1 MSIES
6 IFGFGTAAVAS
17 GVSKV
22 TGAIQQA
29 AQSTGISFDYLLAT
43 ARIESNLNPGAQAPT
58 SSAKGLYQF
67 VDQTWLG
74 TMKQAGPALGYSQ
87 YANAITKG
95 PDGRYDVSDP
105 AMRANI
111 MKLRSDP
118 TASAMLAG
126 AFTRANAGQLNA
138 AIGRQPTEGELY
150 MAHFMGSD
158 GAGKLISAATSQPQ
172 ANASAMFPQAAAA
185 NPSIFYNRS
194 GAPLSTSEVYAN
206 LAGRFE
212 TARSMTGAPSPAGIT
227 PDPAGVTQTLAAAS
241 DQAPA
246 LPDTKPLFQAMF
258 TDRVRAPVSPRV
270 ASLWATPK
278 SGGASATSPTSDP
291 AQSLD
296 LFTDS
301 GRTDIRKLFGNS

>member
-1 MSIES
+1 MSIAS
-6 IFGFGTAAVAS
+6 FFGIGTRAVEN
-17 GVSKV
+17 GVNQV
-22 TGAIQQA
+22 TGAIRQA

-105 AMRANI
+105 GMRTEI

-126 AFTRANAGQLNA
+126 AFTRINASQVSA

-158 GAGKLISAATSQPQ
+158 GAAKLIAAASSQPQ
-172 ANASAMFPQAAAA
+172 ASAPALFPQAAAA
-185 NPSIFYNRS
+185 NQTIFYNRS
-194 GAPLSTSEVYAN
+194 GTPRSVSEVYAN
-206 LAGRFE
+206 IAGRFE
-212 TARSMTGAPSPAGIT
+212 TARSMTGAPSPSDVTDTAGIT
-227 PDPAGVTQTLAAAS
+227 QAYADAS
-241 DQAPA
+241 NQLPA
-246 LPDTKPLFQAMF
+246 LPDTRPLFQAMF
-258 TDRVRAPVSPRV
+258 TDRTRAAVSPQV
-270 ASLWATPK
+270 ATLWAPGK
-278 SGGASATSPTSDP
+278 SGAAAAANDP
-291 AQSLD
+291 ARPLD

-301 GRTDIRKLFGNS
+301 GRGDISKLFGNS

>member
-6 IFGFGTAAVAS
+6 IFGFGTAAIAN

-43 ARIESNLNPGAQAPT
+43 ARIESNLNPSAQAPT

-105 AMRANI
+105 AMRDQI

-126 AFTRANAGQLNA
+126 AFTRINASQVSA

-158 GAGKLISAATSQPQ
+158 GAGKLISAASSQPQ
-172 ANASAMFPQAAAA
+172 ANASALFPQAAAA

-194 GAPLSTSEVYAN
+194 GTARSVSEVYAN
-206 LAGRFE
+206 LAGKFE
-212 TARSMTGAPSPAGIT
+212 TARSMTGAPSPAGVT
-227 PDPAGVTQTLAAAS
+227 PDTAGITQALAAAS
-241 DQAPA
+241 DQVPA

-258 TDRVRAPVSPRV
+258 TDRVRAGVSPQV
-270 ASLWATPK
+270 AALWATPK
-278 SGGASATSPTSDP
+278 SGAAPATNDP
-291 AQSLD
+291 AQPLD
-296 LFTDS
+296 LFTD
-301 GRTDIRKLFGNS
+301 GTRPDIGKLFGNS

>member
-6 IFGFGTAAVAS
+6 IFGFGTAAVAN

-29 AQSTGISFDYLLAT
+29 AQSTGISFNYLLAT

-67 VDQTWLG
+67 IDQTWLG

-105 AMRANI
+105 TMRAEI

-126 AFTRANAGQLNA
+126 AFTRMNASQVSA
-138 AIGRQPTEGELY
+138 VIGRQPTEGELY

-158 GAGKLISAATSQPQ
+158 GAAKLISAASSQPQ
-172 ANASAMFPQAAAA
+172 ASAATLFPQAAAA
-185 NPSIFYNRS
+185 NQSIFYNRS
-194 GAPLSTSEVYAN
+194 GTPRSVSEVYAN
-206 LAGRFE
+206 IAGRFE
-212 TARSMTGAPSPAGIT
+212 TARSMTGAPSSSGITSPDTAGIT
-227 PDPAGVTQTLAAAS
+227 QAFADAN
-241 DQAPA
+241 DQRPA
-246 LPDTKPLFQAMF
+246 LPDTRPLFQAMF
-258 TDRVRAPVSPRV
+258 TDRARAAVSPQV
-270 ASLWATPK
+270 ATLWSQPK
-278 SGGASATSPTSDP
+278 SGTAPATTDSAQP
-291 AQSLD
+291 LD
-296 LFTDS
+296 LFTDG
-301 GRTDIRKLFGNS
+301 GRTGIGKLFGNS

>member
-1 MSIES
+1 MAIDSIL
-6 IFGFGTAAVAS
+6 GNAARQI
-17 GVSKV
+17 
-22 TGAIQQA
+22 TGAIRQA
-29 AQSTGISFDYLLAT
+29 AQSTGISFDYLVAT
-43 ARIESNLNPGAQAPT
+43 ARIESNLNPSAQAPT

-67 VDQTWLG
+67 IDQTWLG
-74 TMKQAGPALGYSQ
+74 TMKQAGPALGFGQ
-87 YANAITKG
+87 YADAISKG
-95 PDGRYDVSDP
+95 ADGRYDVSDP
-105 AMRANI
+105 AMRADI

-194 GAPLSTSEVYAN
+194 GTPLSASEVYAK
-206 LAGRFE
+206 LAGKFE

-227 PDPAGVTQTLAAAS
+227 PDTAGITQTLAAAS
-241 DQAPA
+241 DQVPA

-258 TDRVRAPVSPRV
+258 TDRARKAVTQTVS
-270 ASLWATPK
+270 SLWAPSKTQASDQGNSAPPAVAR
-278 SGGASATSPTSDP
+278 SGQG
-291 AQSLD
+291 LD
-296 LFTDS
+296 LFSDS
-301 GRTDIRKLFGNS
+301 PSDIRKMFRGSV

>member
-6 IFGFGTAAVAS
+6 IFGFGTAAIAN

-105 AMRANI
+105 AMRDQI

-126 AFTRANAGQLNA
+126 AFTRMNASQVSA
-138 AIGRQPTEGELY
+138 VIGRQPTEGELY

-158 GAGKLISAATSQPQ
+158 GAAKLISAASSQPQ
-172 ANASAMFPQAAAA
+172 ANASALFPQAAAA
-185 NPSIFYNRS
+185 NPSIFNDRS
-194 GAPLSTSEVYAN
+194 GAPRSVSEVYAN

-212 TARSMTGAPSPAGIT
+212 TARSMTGAPSSSGIT
-227 PDPAGVTQTLAAAS
+227 PDTAGITQAYADAH
-241 DQAPA
+241 DQLPA
-246 LPDTKPLFQAMF
+246 LPDTRPLFQAMF
-258 TDRVRAPVSPRV
+258 TDRARAAVSPQV
-270 ASLWATPK
+270 ATLWTPGK
-278 SGGASATSPTSDP
+278 SGAAPAPNDP
-291 AQSLD
+291 AQPLD
-296 LFTDS
+296 LFTDG
-301 GRTDIRKLFGNS
+301 GRTDIRKMFGNS

>member
-6 IFGFGTAAVAS
+6 IFGFGTAAVAN

-95 PDGRYDVSDP
+95 SDGRYDVSDP
-105 AMRANI
+105 AMREQI

-126 AFTRANAGQLNA
+126 AFTRINASQVSA

-158 GAGKLISAATSQPQ
+158 GAAKLISAASSQPQ
-172 ANASAMFPQAAAA
+172 ASASALFPQAAAA
-185 NPSIFYNRS
+185 NPSIFNNRS
-194 GAPLSTSEVYAN
+194 RTPRSVSEVYAN

-212 TARSMTGAPSPAGIT
+212 TARSMTGAPSPAGVT
-227 PDPAGVTQTLAAAS
+227 PDTAGITQALAAAS
-241 DQAPA
+241 DQVPA

-258 TDRVRAPVSPRV
+258 TDRERAAVSPQV
-270 ASLWATPK
+270 ASLWAPGK
-278 SGGASATSPTSDP
+278 SSAAPATKDP
-291 AQSLD
+291 AQPLD
-296 LFTDS
+296 LFTD
-301 GRTDIRKLFGNS
+301 GARPDIGKLFGNS